1 MQMKLDRGRPDV
13 EAPKSR
19 VDPVN
24 IPSLNWW
31 RLCKPQLAEVQCLRR
46 HRLRC
51 KASKIRQPRWP
62 QLTNSLKCQSV
73 WLNLCQPQCWLI
85 NYRYKTE
92 IKKYQCCSALLS
104 VAQHCSALLSIAQHC
119 SALLSVAKHCSAL
132 ISVAQHCSALLS
144 IAQLLL
150 SIAQNCLALLSGD
163 QHCSVVISGDQ
174 HCSALIS
181 IAQHCSAL
189 LSIT

>member
-85 NYRYKTE
+85 NYRYERE
-92 IKKYQCCSALLS
+92 IKKIII
-104 VAQHCSALLSIAQHC
+104 AQHCSALLSIAQR
-119 SALLSVAKHCSAL
+119 
-132 ISVAQHCSALLS
+132 
-144 IAQLLL
+144 
-150 SIAQNCLALLSGD
+150 
-163 QHCSVVISGDQ
+163 
-174 HCSALIS
+174 CSALIS
-181 IAQHCSAL
+181 IAQRCSALFSIDQHWSAL
-189 LSIT
+189 LSIAQHCSAFFSVAKHCTALLSIAQRCLGLISITQRC

>member
-73 WLNLCQPQCWLI
+73 WLNLCQPQCWLT
-85 NYRYKTE
+85 NYRYETE
-92 IKKYQCCSALLS
+92 IKKHCSAISIAQHFSALLSVVQCRSALFSIAQRCSALLS
-104 VAQHCSALLSIAQHC
+104 IAQRFSALLSIAQPLLSIAQHC
-119 SALLSVAKHCSAL
+119 SALLSGD
-132 ISVAQHCSALLS
+132 QHWSALLS
-144 IAQLLL
+144 VA
-150 SIAQNCLALLSGD
+150 
-163 QHCSVVISGDQ
+163 
-174 HCSALIS
+174 
-181 IAQHCSAL
+181 
-189 LSIT
+189 